1 MGFEK
6 FKDFENCL
14 NSIHQETVTDQHSFR
29 LFLSK
34 QSFKEFGSLIEI
46 INISK
51 QLVASAV

>member
-29 LFLSK
+29 FVFIKTKLQRIWKFD
-34 QSFKEFGSLIEI
+34 
-46 INISK
+46 
-51 QLVASAV
+51 